1 MKMIT
6 AHLQFVAEVFG
17 RNGRFLRSQRPEGRP
32 GSRFGRIRSAVGRWS
47 RQQSPPPLSNHLRRD
62 IGLEAL
68 PERRDWIW

>member
-17 RNGRFLRSQRPEGRP
+17 RNGFSLRSQRPEGRP
-32 GSRFGRIRSAVGRWS
+32 GPRFQRARSVIGRWS

-62 IGLEAL
+62 IGLDPV
-68 PERRDWIW
+68 PEQRDWIW